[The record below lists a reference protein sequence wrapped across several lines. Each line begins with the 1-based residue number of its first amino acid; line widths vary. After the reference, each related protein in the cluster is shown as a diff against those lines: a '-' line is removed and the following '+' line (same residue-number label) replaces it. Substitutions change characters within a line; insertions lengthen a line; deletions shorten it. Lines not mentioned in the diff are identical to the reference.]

1 MFLPVFF
8 LFFDK
13 VSLSYLYGI
22 SVHPTSFLKA
32 TDFILFKSLTQ
43 VFSNNFFQVLL
54 VGNGRIWKEDKNV
67 NNVLLAA
74 SSGPAI
80 LQYVNGGIGNDCK
93 TRNKLRFLQAC

>member
-1 MFLPVFF
+1 MFLPAFF
-8 LFFDK
+8 LYSIRF
-13 VSLSYLYGI
+13 LYLYGI

-74 SSGPAI
+74 TFMDNSE
-80 LQYVNGGIGNDCK
+80 
-93 TRNKLRFLQAC
+93 R